1 MSRKEK
7 AFVCACIDNQVQADK
22 NEIAKMKR

>member
-22 NEIAKMKR
+22 GGIAKLKR